1 LIFEAKLATTTM
13 QNKFTNKFLAVLV
26 TPLLLMILTSCRKTN
41 QPNSNAAPT
50 TPASPQSELNHPAGG
65 TVTPVAETKYFKG
78 SIGNSLDL
86 QMKLVHSG
94 DQLTGTYYYQKI
106 GTKIDLRGNV
116 DKEGNVTLEEFDTS
130 GKQTGLFKGIWKAD
144 PDGLTTIAGNWS
156 KPPGDKG
163 AEKKT
168 AFSLHEEPITLSG
181 NAELVSK
188 QIKDSNKK
196 LVYEIAAQFPQIT
209 GGNNP
214 NFEKFNQTVRGSVVK
229 KIAEFKK
236 DMSPKPDEEPRPA
249 DSMGSDLSISY
260 EIALARDDFVSVLL
274 IVSSYYQGAAHPNG
288 YSEALNFDL
297 KNGKVLKLMDLFKP
311 GAKYLQALSAFCV
324 ADLKKQSKAKGE
336 PGMLDDSSINS
347 GAAPAL
353 KNYHSWTIKKQGLGV
368 EFDPYQV
375 GPYAAG
381 AQSVV
386 VPYSVIKDLINPD
399 GPIGPFVK

>member
-1 LIFEAKLATTTM
+1 VIKL
-13 QNKFTNKFLAVLV
+13 NTNQLRNLFAASLVFLALFAG
-26 TPLLLMILTSCRKTN
+26 CRKSST
-41 QPNSNAAPT
+41 PNSA
-50 TPASPQSELNHPAGG
+50 TPPNTASSPQSDLNHPGG
-65 TVTPVAETKYFKG
+65 GVVTPVVETKYFKG

-86 QMKLVHSG
+86 QMKLVRSG
-94 DQLTGTYYYQKI
+94 EQLSGTYYYQKI
-106 GTKIDLRGNV
+106 GTKIDLRGGL
-116 DKEGNVTLEEFDTS
+116 DKDGNVTLEEFDTN

-188 QIKDSNKK
+188 QIKESNKK

-236 DMSPKPDEEPRPA
+236 DVAPKPDEEPRPE

-274 IVSSYYQGAAHPNG
+274 IVSSYFQGAAHPNG
-288 YSEALNFDL
+288 YSEGVNFDL
-297 KNGKVLKLMDLFKP
+297 KNGKVLKLADLFKP
-311 GAKYLQALSAFCV
+311 GTKYLQALSAFCV
-324 ADLKKQSKAKGE
+324 ADLKKQSKAKSE

-386 VPYSVIKDLINPD
+386 VPYSAIKDLINTD
-399 GPIGPFVK
+399 GPIGQFVK